1 MMVVDGERRSAGTHA
16 VRSDSAAAAQES
28 AAGPAGP
35 DGPDGQDLPTILVV
49 DDEPELCYALSKL
62 LRRNNYK
69 VLTANN
75 GEEALAVLRQ
85 QEVHL
90 VLSDLL
96 MPKVG
101 GLELLKAAQVVSPA
115 TEVVII
121 TGHGTIE
128 AAVDAMKMGAYDF
141 IEKPFTSA
149 TTLNTVRKA
158 LEKQQLIVE
167 NLELRRRLEEI
178 QGTSDIIGNSEA
190 MRVVVETARQ
200 VADSSATVLLT
211 GESGTGKEV
220 FAHAI
225 HRWSDRAKRQL
236 VTVSCAALPET
247 LLEAEL
253 FGYERG
259 AFTGAVGRHK
269 GRFEL
274 AHRGTLFLD
283 EVGEMSFATQVK
295 LLRVLQE
302 GVFER
307 LGGTETIDTDV
318 RIVAATNADL
328 AAKVER
334 LEFRAD
340 LFYRLNVV
348 NIELPPLRARG
359 EDVILLA
366 NFFLQVYNQKNDKV
380 INGFTKSA
388 VEVLTRY
395 SWPGNVRELENCIE
409 RAVVLSKGPF
419 VDIDVLPP
427 AVIAGKQRFDALTIT
442 VGTTLAQAEMELIRA
457 TLESTGGDKETAAN
471 ILGIASRTIYR
482 KLK

>member
-1 MMVVDGERRSAGTHA
+1 MAMAGERMGAGAHT
-16 VRSDSAAAAQES
+16 VRSDSTAAAQES
-28 AAGPAGP
+28 VHGH
-35 DGPDGQDLPTILVV
+35 GQHTILVV
-49 DDEPELCYALSKL
+49 DDEPELCLALRKL
-62 LRRNNYK
+62 LRRNNYQ
-69 VLTANN
+69 VLTAND

-96 MPKVG
+96 MPRVG
-101 GLELLKAAQVVSPA
+101 GLELLKATQVVSPA

-128 AAVDAMKMGAYDF
+128 AAVDAMKMGAYDL

-158 LEKQQLIVE
+158 LEKQQLIAE

-178 QGTSDIIGNSEA
+178 QGTSDIIGNSEI
-190 MRVVVETARQ
+190 MRIAVETARQ

-211 GESGTGKEV
+211 GASGTGKEV
-220 FAHAI
+220 FANAI
-225 HRWSDRAKRQL
+225 HRWSERSKRQL

-253 FGYERG
+253 FGYEQG
-259 AFTGAVGRHK
+259 AFTGDVGRHK

-283 EVGEMSFATQVK
+283 EVGEMSMTTQVK

-307 LGGTETIDTDV
+307 LGGSETLDTDV

-334 LEFRAD
+334 HEFRAD
-340 LFYRLNVV
+340 LFYRLNV
-348 NIELPPLRARG
+348 LPITLPGTSMTSAFKAR
-359 EDVILLA
+359 
-366 NFFLQVYNQKNDKV
+366 
-380 INGFTKSA
+380 TS
-388 VEVLTRY
+388 
-395 SWPGNVRELENCIE
+395 
-409 RAVVLSKGPF
+409 
-419 VDIDVLPP
+419 
-427 AVIAGKQRFDALTIT
+427 
-442 VGTTLAQAEMELIRA
+442 
-457 TLESTGGDKETAAN
+457 
-471 ILGIASRTIYR
+471 ASRQGSVCR
-482 KLK
+482 CSVS

>member
-1 MMVVDGERRSAGTHA
+1 M
-16 VRSDSAAAAQES
+16 
-28 AAGPAGP
+28 
-35 DGPDGQDLPTILVV
+35 
-49 DDEPELCYALSKL
+49 
-62 LRRNNYK
+62 
-69 VLTANN
+69 
-75 GEEALAVLRQ
+75 
-85 QEVHL
+85 
-90 VLSDLL
+90 
-96 MPKVG
+96 
-101 GLELLKAAQVVSPA
+101 
-115 TEVVII
+115 VII

-141 IEKPFTSA
+141 IEKPFTTA
-149 TTLNTVRKA
+149 TTLNMVRKA

-178 QGTSDIIGNSEA
+178 QGTSDIIGNSEV

-253 FGYERG
+253 FGYEQG

-283 EVGEMSFATQVK
+283 EVGEMSFTTQVK

-380 INGFTKSA
+380 ISGFTKPA

-427 AVIAGKQRFDALTIT
+427 VVIAGKQRFDAITIP